1 MTVLRTATVLTR
13 MYSVTTQLLREVA
26 DKQVQRQ
33 DIHSMRSPVCRVDDG
48 VQTRGSTVT
57 DVDKLRLLLP
67 AAETH
72 SSQTEMF
79 LTKVSSAVCF
89 LSKVQHSSN
98 KHVRLRAIAR
108 CSVP

>member
-1 MTVLRTATVLTR
+1 MLSIAPSRSIAVLRDGAAHCNCPHQNSF
-13 MYSVTTQLLREVA
+13 MYSVTTQVLRKVA

-33 DIHSMRSPVCRVDDG
+33 DIHSMRSPVCKVDDG
-48 VQTRGSTVT
+48 VQTRGSIVT

-79 LTKVSSAVCF
+79 LTRVSSAVC
-89 LSKVQHSSN
+89 L
-98 KHVRLRAIAR
+98 
-108 CSVP
+108 